1 MTSEKWHLGGSAPE
15 IYAGQLVPAIFGPW
29 APVLVERARLES
41 GQTVLDLACGTGV
54 VARLARSA
62 VGESGQVTGADLN
75 SGMLATAEATAE
87 RDGIVDILWE
97 EADATA
103 MPFES
108 DSFDIVLCQLG
119 LQYFPDKNAA
129 LGEVRRVLKDDGRA
143 VFLVWRSIDHSPGFD
158 ALANALG
165 THVSPEAAAVMH
177 APFVFGDQTA
187 QLRGLFTETG
197 YREVRIDS
205 EVRMVRFGSTEDFIR
220 YQVGGSPLAGH
231 LSEADDDV
239 WSKLVVAVEGPM
251 SRFSN
256 DEGVAW
262 PIQGHIVSARK

>member
-15 IYAGQLVPAIFGPW
+15 IYESQVVPAIFGPW
-29 APVLVERARLES
+29 APVLVERAQLKF
-41 GQTVLDLACGTGV
+41 GQAVLDLACGTGV

-62 VGESGQVTGADLN
+62 VGESGRVAGADLN
-75 SGMLATAEATAE
+75 PGMLATAEATAE
-87 RDGIVDILWE
+87 RDGLIDILWK

-119 LQYFPDKNAA
+119 LQYFPDRNAA

-143 VFLVWRSIDHSPGFD
+143 VFLVWRSIDNSPGFD
-158 ALANALG
+158 TLANALV
-165 THVSPEAAAVMH
+165 THVSSEAAAVMR
-177 APFVFGDQTA
+177 APFMFGDEMA

-205 EVRMVRFGSTEDFIR
+205 EVRMVRFGSTEEFIR
-220 YQVGGSPLAGH
+220 YQVGGSPLAAH
-231 LSEADDDV
+231 LNEADEDV
-239 WSKLVVAVEGPM
+239 FSRLVVAVEGAM
-251 SRFSN
+251 SRFFN
-256 DEGVAW
+256 DEGLAW